1 MTLSRRRGRLHPA
14 ALITVALALLLA
26 GCGGRGPNPAGSA
39 PATTD
44 DGDVTGGVDPAATAD
59 ASADRPITA
68 EEAWRWPAPPPG
80 SVGMP
85 AVDDDGVS
93 VTYGHL
99 RVVLLDLDDSV
110 QWEAERVGLR
120 DVAPALTAELV
131 VAATEQGLLAVDRAT
146 GRIRW
151 DTQVGERANGPV
163 IVGNRAVVSTWEGS
177 LTAFDLADG
186 HVAWRT
192 ALPGPAIGPAATD
205 GSAVA
210 VTWEE
215 AHGQAAGAVVVDGA
229 DGRQRWSVPLEPG
242 GVGGPAIA
250 AIRSGSGPGSDSA
263 SDSNSGSVVV
273 AVAGDIAAH
282 GLDLADGHERWRA
295 ATEGRGSP
303 EVPPLALDDGEV
315 LVAHR
320 LAGLVLVDAGTG
332 ADRWMGTA
340 DGAAVRGGP
349 AGPGPDGPFAFPID
363 DGRLFL
369 VGPGLEPK
377 RLDWPGRV
385 SGVAMTSDG
394 LLLVA
399 TREARANY
407 LIALDVGPA

>member
-1 MTLSRRRGRLHPA
+1 MASTAPTAAAPTDDAAGADDGGPA
-14 ALITVALALLLA
+14 PT
-26 GCGGRGPNPAGSA
+26 RGPE
-39 PATTD
+39 
-44 DGDVTGGVDPAATAD
+44 
-59 ASADRPITA
+59 RPIRA

-93 VTYGHL
+93 FTYGHL
-99 RVVLLDLDDSV
+99 RVVLLDLDGSPR
-110 QWEAERVGLR
+110 WELERVGLR
-120 DVAPALTAELV
+120 DVAPALTSDLV
-131 VAATEQGLLAVDRAT
+131 VAATEKGLLAVDRAT
-146 GRIRW
+146 GRLRW
-151 DTQVGERANGPV
+151 DTEVGERANTPV
-163 IVGNRAVVSTWEGS
+163 IVGGRAVVSTWEGS

-186 HVAWRT
+186 RVAWRT

-205 GSAVA
+205 GSVVA
-210 VTWEE
+210 ATWEST
-215 AHGQAAGAVVVDGA
+215 HGDAAGAVVVEGG

-242 GVGGPAIA
+242 GVGGPAIVDLPEEA
-250 AIRSGSGPGSDSA
+250 GAGQGRSWWPSPATSPPMPSTWPTA
-263 SDSNSGSVVV
+263 TSV
-273 AVAGDIAAH
+273 
-282 GLDLADGHERWRA
+282 WRT
-295 ATEGRGSP
+295 ATGGRGSP
-303 EVPPLALDDGEV
+303 EVPPLPFGDGEV

-320 LAGLVLVDAGTG
+320 RAGLVLLDAGTG
-332 ADRWMGTA
+332 AEEWFGAA

-369 VGPGLEPK
+369 VGPGLEPNQ
-377 RLDWPGRV
+377 LDWPGRV

-407 LIALDVGPA
+407 LIALALDTG